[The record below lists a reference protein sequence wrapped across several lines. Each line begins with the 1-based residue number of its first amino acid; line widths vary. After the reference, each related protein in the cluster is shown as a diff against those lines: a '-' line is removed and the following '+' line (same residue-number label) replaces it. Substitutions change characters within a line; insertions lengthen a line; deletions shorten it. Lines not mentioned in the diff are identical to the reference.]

1 MNKIEP
7 QLVER
12 WSGQWVLGAQSV
24 HTKKG
29 TDQEP
34 SLGTQVSL
42 QDCDMTQRRMPWT
55 TEAGSPGNLGGRHVG
70 LLSC

>member
-7 QLVER
+7 QLVDRWR
-12 WSGQWVLGAQSV
+12 WSVGVRGFRSV

-55 TEAGSPGNLGGRHVG
+55 D
-70 LLSC
+70 